1 MKKLNIIFLLLI
13 MILFFG
19 CIETKQKYTLNPDG
33 SGKVIVES
41 LFQQMN
47 ITMGGGEDREP
58 EIQMKKAIKK
68 IIEKSKG
75 VDVWK
80 DIKYKLKDDGRIWF
94 KGTAYFK
101 DLSKLELHDMSMMRA
116 DFYKSKKDEMVLEL
130 KDEKEST
137 KSKSQK
143 IKQEKMTEDEI
154 KKMVLKQK
162 AGYQQMKPMLTA
174 FLSTMKM
181 DSTFKLPGKIKNFI
195 NFKKE
200 KDRTVSI
207 VFKGEKLLKVLD
219 SFTSDDKWWRKQ
231 VKAGK
236 DMKQDSLFFDPMI
249 NEKLFGEKGPIKVTI
264 SRKFKPLFKYK
275 SEVAKAR
282 KKYPGII
289 KELKIKKKEITKPLA
304 KGGKFKSLKVGGI
317 KIVRI
322 SDWEKNI
329 RAFYSEKGYTLS
341 LVGELPGAVLKIT
354 GGKLKKAITD
364 NGKSVLPEDEWKRDI
379 KFYTLSKDKTSVN
392 FELEM
397 KLPSSRVKK
406 FKEISGYL
414 EYISAS
420 GLKKTD
426 LGISKFKEGTRGKKY
441 GAIIKSVKESQWQK
455 GSYNLELDMDVS
467 IDSVKSI
474 TFYNKDKTT
483 LDAYELSRGPIGNKK
498 SKFIFSY
505 KGTFPDRGSIIIKI
519 YEKTKKYSIPFKL
532 KNLSLLGK

>member
-1 MKKLNIIFLLLI
+1 MKKLNIIFLLLVT
-13 MILFFG
+13 ILFFG

-41 LFQQMN
+41 FFQQMN
-47 ITMGGGEDREP
+47 ITMGGGEDSDP
-58 EIQMKKAIKK
+58 EIQMKNAIKK

-80 DIKYKLKDDGRIWF
+80 DIKYKLQDDGRIWF

-116 DFYKSKKDEMVLEL
+116 DFYKSKKGEMVLEL
-130 KDEKEST
+130 KDENEAT
-137 KSKSQK
+137 KSKSKK
-143 IKQEKMTEDEI
+143 IELKKMTEDEI
-154 KKMVLKQK
+154 KKMILKQK
-162 AGYQQMKPMLTA
+162 AGYQQMKPMLAA
-174 FLSTMKM
+174 FLSIMKM
-181 DSTFKLPGKIKNFI
+181 DSTFELPGKIKNSI

-200 KDRTVSI
+200 KDRTVKI
-207 VFKGEKLLKVLD
+207 VFHGEKLLKVLD

-231 VKAGK
+231 VEAGK
-236 DMKQDSLFFDPMI
+236 DMKQDSPFFEPMI

-264 SRKFKPLFKYK
+264 SGKFRPLFKYK
-275 SEVAKAR
+275 SEVAKAK
-282 KKYPGII
+282 KKYSGII
-289 KELKIKKKEITKPLA
+289 KKLKIKKKEITKPLA
-304 KGGKFKSLKVGGI
+304 RGGKFKSLKVGGI

-341 LVGELPGAVLKIT
+341 IVGEFPGAVLKIT
-354 GGKLKKAITD
+354 GGKLKKAIAD
-364 NGKSVLPEDEWKRDI
+364 NGKSLLPDDEWKRDI
-379 KFYTLSKDKTSVN
+379 KFYTLSKDKTIVN

-397 KLPSSRVKK
+397 KLPSPRVKK

-426 LGISKFKEGTRGKKY
+426 LGISKFKEGTHGKKY

-455 GSYNLELDMDVS
+455 GNYNLELNLDIS
-467 IDSVKSI
+467 IDFVKSI
-474 TFYNKDKTT
+474 TFYNKDKIT
-483 LDAYELSRGPIGNKK
+483 LDTYELSRGSIGDKK
-498 SKFIFSY
+498 SNFTFSY
-505 KGTFPDRGSIIIKI
+505 KGIFPDKGSIIIQM
-519 YEKTKKYSIPFKL
+519 YEKAKKYSIPFKL